1 MSLEQGRVLAVQR
14 AWIGLTGVI
23 GLALALVCYHAP
35 WYTHTTAAFTLN
47 AFDLAEW
54 ASLHP
59 AVQASSPTLLTS
71 FLLRAPQLALIL
83 ALALHANCFGDAR
96 ARWLLRTAALMI
108 ALRFFPPRE
117 FFGSAVSDPNF
128 RQMMLLTG
136 LGVGGVLAAILAEKL
151 AHRWQGLLAAA
162 LLALGVG
169 AGWWG
174 LARAHTLLD
183 NFEIAVSIGVGA
195 VGYSAFSALVAVTGL
210 SLLRRAEL
218 PGRSNKK
225 GG

>member
-1 MSLEQGRVLAVQR
+1 MQGK
-14 AWIGLTGVI
+14 WIGLTGVI

-35 WYTHTTAAFTLN
+35 WYTHSTAAFTLN

-54 ASLHP
+54 TSLHP
-59 AVQASSPTLLTS
+59 AVQASSPALLTS

-83 ALALHANCFGDAR
+83 ALALHANGFGDAR
-96 ARWLLRTAALMI
+96 VRWLLRAAALLVT
-108 ALRFFPPRE
+108 LRFLPPRE
-117 FFGSAVSDPNF
+117 FFGSAASDPNF

-136 LGVGGVLAAILAEKL
+136 LGIGGVLVVLLAEKL
-151 AHRWQGLLAAA
+151 AQRWQGA
-162 LLALGVG
+162 LVALVLALGVG

-183 NFEIAVSIGVGA
+183 NFEIAVSVGVGA
-195 VGYSAFSALVAVTGL
+195 VGYTVFSALVAVIGL
-210 SLLRRAEL
+210 SLLRRAET
-218 PGRSNKK
+218 PGPVNKK

>member
-1 MSLEQGRVLAVQR
+1 MRR

-23 GLALALVCYHAP
+23 GLALALACTYAP
-35 WYTHTTAAFTLN
+35 WYTHSTAAFTLN

-54 ASLHP
+54 TSLHP
-59 AVQASSPTLLTS
+59 AVRASSPALLTS

-83 ALALHANCFGDAR
+83 ALALHANYLGDAR
-96 ARWLLRTAALMI
+96 ARWLLRAATLLV
-108 ALRFFPPRE
+108 ALRFLPPRE
-117 FFGSAVSDPNF
+117 FFGSAASDPNF

-162 LLALGVG
+162 VLALGVG

-183 NFEIAVSIGVGA
+183 NFEIAVGVGVGA
-195 VGYSAFSALVAVTGL
+195 VGYTAFSALVALLGL
-210 SLLRRAEL
+210 SPLRRAET
-218 PGRSNKK
+218 PGPANKK